1 MRLDNIVIQVYNNC
15 GDRMN
20 KKNEIIGLYMKSVD
34 LMREIEN
41 KPRDFGTG
49 DLLYSST
56 IHTLVQIGKNPGIN
70 LTNLAEKLDISKS
83 AVSKF
88 VRQLLELSLIT
99 KSKDINNRKEVIFY
113 LSERGL
119 EAYRGHEAFEK
130 RFFAIVEKRLD
141 LLKEDEKSV
150 FHDFLLSLVS
160 ELKKVE

>member
-1 MRLDNIVIQVYNNC
+1 
-15 GDRMN
+15 
-20 KKNEIIGLYMKSVD
+20 MKSVD
-34 LMREIEN
+34 LMREIES

-70 LTNLAEKLDISKS
+70 LTNLAERLDISKS

-88 VRQLLELSLIT
+88 IRQLLELKLIT

-113 LSERGL
+113 LSEKGVT
-119 EAYRGHEAFEK
+119 AYNGHEAFEK
-130 RFFAIVEKRLD
+130 NFFSVIENNVDVLTESEKN
-141 LLKEDEKSV
+141 V
-150 FHDFLLSLVS
+150 FINFLMSLVG

>member
-1 MRLDNIVIQVYNNC
+1 
-15 GDRMN
+15 MN
-20 KKNEIIGLYMKSVD
+20 KKNEIIGLYMKSVE
-34 LMREIEN
+34 LMKEIES

-88 VRQLLELSLIT
+88 IKQLLALSLIT
-99 KSKDINNRKEVIFY
+99 KSKDINNRKEVFFY
-113 LSERGL
+113 LSEKGVT
-119 EAYRGHEAFEK
+119 AYKGHESFEK
-130 RFFAIVEKRLD
+130 LFFNVIEKRLD
-141 LLKEDEKSV
+141 ILAEKEKEV
-150 FHDFLLSLVS
+150 FVDFLNSLVF

>member
-1 MRLDNIVIQVYNNC
+1 M
-15 GDRMN
+15 
-20 KKNEIIGLYMKSVD
+20 KKKKEIIKLYMKSVD
-34 LMREIEN
+34 LMREIES

-70 LTNLAEKLDISKS
+70 LTNLAERLDISKS

-88 VRQLLELSLIT
+88 ILQLLELELIT

-113 LSERGL
+113 LSEKGVV
-119 EAYRGHEAFEK
+119 AYHGHELFEK
-130 RFFAIVEKRLD
+130 DFFGVIEKNVNALQESE
-141 LLKEDEKSV
+141 KEI
-150 FHDFLLSLVS
+150 FITFLRSLVE

>member
-1 MRLDNIVIQVYNNC
+1 
-15 GDRMN
+15 MN
-20 KKNEIIGLYMKSVD
+20 KKREIIKLYMKSVD
-34 LMREIEN
+34 LMREIES

-56 IHTLVQIGKNPGIN
+56 IHTLVQIGNNPGIN

-88 VRQLLELSLIT
+88 IRQLLGLSLIT

-113 LSERGL
+113 LSEKGVI
-119 EAYRGHEAFEK
+119 AYNGHEAFEK
-130 RFFAIVEKRLD
+130 NFFSVIENNVDVLTESEKN
-141 LLKEDEKSV
+141 V
-150 FHDFLLSLVS
+150 FINFLMSLVG